1 MIITKITVQV
11 KNPSRYSIFIDGK
24 YTLSMSDIALL
35 DLGLKVG
42 QQITAEE
49 LKEIEESSVL
59 DKYYQKTLN
68 LISLRPR
75 SSKEIHDYLKRNDCP
90 TPKIEIILNKLT
102 KNKYINDQA
111 FAESWI
117 RNRLLLKP
125 SSLRK
130 LKLELRQKGINNEM
144 IEKAIVDLEADDTST
159 LIKLIDKKRKL
170 TKYRDDNKLT
180 QYLIS
185 QGFNYYDVKNCLG

>member
-1 MIITKITVQV
+1 
-11 KNPSRYSIFIDGK
+11 
-24 YTLSMSDIALL
+24 MSDIALL